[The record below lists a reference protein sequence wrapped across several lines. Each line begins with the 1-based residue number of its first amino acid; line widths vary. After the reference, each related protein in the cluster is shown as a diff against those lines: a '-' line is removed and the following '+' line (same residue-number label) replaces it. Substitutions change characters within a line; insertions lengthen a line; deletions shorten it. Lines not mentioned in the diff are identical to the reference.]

1 MRIVHELTAI
11 EIFTPFAVLV
21 IVAHLT
27 GKANAMNAFW
37 AMTVL
42 LTVAHAVVC
51 WFTIPRIRTASFML
65 GNLSDRRRL
74 LGNRQM
80 AAAIAASPSDDTARK
95 IK

>member
-1 MRIVHELTAI
+1 MRIVRELTAI

-27 GKANAMNAFW
+27 GEANAMNAFW
-37 AMTVL
+37 AMSVF
-42 LTVAHAVVC
+42 LTVAHAVVY
-51 WFTIPRIRTASFML
+51 WFTIPRIRTAGFTL
-65 GNLSDRRRL
+65 GILSDRRPL

-80 AAAIAASPSDDTARK
+80 AATVAASPSDDTARK